1 MEIESFEFDNIL
13 SDWRNIVWEYFSL
26 WHKMWIGEKPLH
38 IRFDKVDGFV
48 RVYDGYRYKVLFCPE
63 K

>member
-1 MEIESFEFDNIL
+1 
-13 SDWRNIVWEYFSL
+13 
-26 WHKMWIGEKPLH
+26 MWIGEKPLR